1 MANKSII
8 PEVIAAASNRRSF
21 VRKLGIASA
30 TAGAAFMVGPEKAG
44 ATTSHPNDVDILNF
58 ALNLEY
64 LEAEFYTKATSGKY
78 INEAPYYIG
87 TSGVGDEGPTTGGK
101 QVNLGANKVIF
112 TNQVAWQ
119 IAVDERD
126 HVKLLRSALG
136 SNAIAKP
143 EINLDAAGFGFG
155 NGKEFLKLAR
165 MFEDI
170 GVSAYGGAAP
180 LISSKAILATAA
192 RILAV
197 EAEHT
202 GNIRL
207 QVAYF
212 DVSTS
217 PMDSVD
223 IIPPPTGSLFF
234 SVNETTGLTA
244 VRTPGQVLYLAY
256 GNLGN
261 ARSGG
266 FFPKGA
272 NGYFV
277 ESSPS
282 AA

>member
-8 PEVIAAASNRRSF
+8 PDVIAAASNRRSF

-44 ATTSHPNDVDILNF
+44 AATFTDVDILNF

-64 LEAEFYTKATSGKY
+64 LEAEFYTKATSGKT
-78 INEAPYYIG
+78 INEYPFNIG
-87 TSGVGDEGPTTGGK
+87 IGGTGDEGPTIGGK
-101 QVNLGANKVIF
+101 QVSLSNYPIF
-112 TNQVAWQ
+112 SNTIAEQ
-119 IAVDERD
+119 IAADERD
-126 HVKLLRSALG
+126 HVKLLRGALG
-136 SNAIAKP
+136 SAAVAKP

-155 NGKEFLKLAR
+155 NEKDFLKLAR

-170 GVSAYGGAAP
+170 GVSAYGYAAP
-180 LISSKAILATAA
+180 LIASKQYLSVAA
-192 RILAV
+192 RILAA

-207 QVAYF
+207 QAAKLGVA
-212 DVSTS
+212 TTA
-217 PMDSVD
+217 MDRLD
-223 IIPPPTGSLFF
+223 IIPPPSGTQFF
-234 SVNETTGLTA
+234 SLNSNGLAA
-244 VRTPGQVLYLAY
+244 VRSPGQVLYLAY
-256 GNLGN
+256 GNLAN

-277 ESSPS
+277 MSTYE
-282 AA
+282 A